1 MDERDLIDVMD
12 PVRRIA
18 AQAMMQLNVSLP
30 HEKPNQEEQKKVK
43 EFTQTFV
50 KVIED
55 MPESN
60 FITKKKLSDTVEK
73 AGNRSSN
80 SNEMYPLFSL
90 VFMT

>member
-1 MDERDLIDVMD
+1 MDECDLIDVTD

-18 AQAMMQLNVSLP
+18 AQAMLQLNVPLP

-43 EFTQTFV
+43 EFTQTFI

-73 AGNRSSN
+73 AGNRTSN
-80 SNEMYPLFSL
+80 
-90 VFMT
+90 

>member
-1 MDERDLIDVMD
+1 MDEHDVIDVTD

-18 AQAMMQLNVSLP
+18 AQAMLQLNAPLQ

-43 EFTQTFV
+43 EFAQTFV

-60 FITKKKLSDTVEK
+60 FITKKKLTGTLEK
-73 AGNRSSN
+73 AGNRTSN
-80 SNEMYPLFSL
+80 
-90 VFMT
+90 

>member
-1 MDERDLIDVMD
+1 MDERDLIDVTD
-12 PVRRIA
+12 PVRCIA
-18 AQAMMQLNVSLP
+18 AQAMLQLNVPLP

-73 AGNRSSN
+73 AGNRTSN
-80 SNEMYPLFSL
+80 
-90 VFMT
+90 

>member
-1 MDERDLIDVMD
+1 MDERDLIDVTD

-18 AQAMMQLNVSLP
+18 AQAMLQLNEPLP

-43 EFTQTFV
+43 EFAQRFV

-60 FITKKKLSDTVEK
+60 FFHKEK
-73 AGNRSSN
+73 AVRHC
-80 SNEMYPLFSL
+80 
-90 VFMT
+90 

>member
-1 MDERDLIDVMD
+1 MDERDLIDVTD
-12 PVRRIA
+12 PVRCIA
-18 AQAMMQLNVSLP
+18 AQAMLQLNVPLP

-50 KVIED
+50 EVIED

-73 AGNRSSN
+73 AGNRTSN
-80 SNEMYPLFSL
+80 
-90 VFMT
+90 

>member
-1 MDERDLIDVMD
+1 MDQRDLIDVTD
-12 PVRRIA
+12 PVKCTA
-18 AQAMMQLNVSLP
+18 AQAMLQLNVPLP

-73 AGNRSSN
+73 AGNRTSN
-80 SNEMYPLFSL
+80 
-90 VFMT
+90 

>member
-1 MDERDLIDVMD
+1 MLPSIPATVDERDLIDVMD

-18 AQAMMQLNVSLP
+18 AQAMLQLNVPLP

-73 AGNRSSN
+73 AGNRTSN
-80 SNEMYPLFSL
+80 
-90 VFMT
+90 